1 MFVVQTKGKNF
12 AAIRITSK
20 PVIPMIVSMGE
31 KALSVSLSVRLDTL
45 QMIQNPAS
53 FIQGTSFDPQPMA
66 SPRYMG

>member
-1 MFVVQTKGKNF
+1 MFGCQINGKNL
-12 AAIRITSK
+12 AAMRITSN
-20 PVIPMIVSMGE
+20 PVSPMIVSMGE